1 MKRILI
7 TGANSY
13 VGTSFEN
20 HLKHWDGQYHV
31 DTMDMVDGTWREKS
45 FRGYDAVFHVAG
57 IVHLKNKANDPE
69 QIALY
74 DRVNVRLAIE
84 TAEKAKAD
92 GVKQFIFMSSAS
104 VYGLTAPLGK
114 EVMITR
120 ESPIH
125 PVDNYG
131 VSKGDV

>member
-13 VGTSFEN
+13 VGTSFET

-74 DRVNVRLAIE
+74 DRAMSGLPLKRQRKPRQ
-84 TAEKAKAD
+84 TA
-92 GVKQFIFMSSAS
+92 
-104 VYGLTAPLGK
+104 
-114 EVMITR
+114 
-120 ESPIH
+120 
-125 PVDNYG
+125 
-131 VSKGDV
+131 